1 MKRVFL
7 WLVVVVCLTGCS
19 DQFDQTVTP
28 SGMQPIELSGTIAQQ
43 NVTRANEQGFVTG
56 DRMGIY
62 IVDRVNGEAGV
73 VGAKD
78 NRAQNMIYTFNG
90 EDYKWT
96 APTAVY
102 WRDKETPI
110 DVYGYYPGVNYISAP
125 DVFPFEVQA
134 DQSTEARDGDLSG
147 YEQSDLLWGK
157 AENVAPTAE
166 RIVVKFHHILAGVR
180 VQLMKGTGIGD
191 TEWQKLDRIVQVEN
205 TRLQTNVNL
214 QTGALGADGTPTDVK
229 AVRMAP
235 QSNDDYRAV
244 VIPQTVSA
252 GNVLLSITIDG
263 TTYTHKLSSAMVYEA
278 GKLHNFT
285 MTVNKNETTGDYE
298 ISVVDDG
305 ITPWVNDESSH
316 LFSTMNYVIVNC
328 AGPGK
333 LKESITQAGYDYKS
347 IQNLKVTGD
356 LTEEDFT
363 LLREEM
369 PELRHLNLKDVR
381 LKHIRYYDGWW
392 DHYSHDYDL
401 YCDDML
407 PSGAFQGDD
416 NNKHNIRSI
425 VLPSSLKTIGEG
437 AFRGLRSLMYSTLEV
452 PEGVTKICD
461 NAFSYNENWD
471 GVELILPSTLDSI
484 GNNAFNPCGFS
495 CELKL
500 TDNIRYIGNGAFSS
514 CPNFYGTFHVPS
526 KLKSVDGIF
535 SGMGHDGSFVGEIEI
550 PQGVTSVDDA
560 FGVSMKKRVAVSL
573 PQGVKKVGRGWPE
586 KGFTSIQFNDD
597 LEEIAEACF
606 AWYPMPPDGITLPNS
621 LVRIG
626 YRAFIENGLEGELI
640 IPEGCLDI
648 GGEAFKDAEITKLQ
662 LPSKLEIINGGTFC
676 NCRRL
681 TKVTIPKYVS
691 YIGEDAFRNCGAL
704 QTVICLNPEPPELG
718 RDAFA
723 DLYFDKVVL
732 EVPEQSIDVYRRT
745 DGWKDFKNITAYH
758 ELAFNIPEIVCMDK
772 GTTRQGILR
781 AESDWEVSE
790 CPSWVT
796 VSPASGTYKD
806 ELTVT
811 VANTTE
817 SREGRIVF
825 RLKDKNYT
833 TYTDVRQI
841 YSADYREDQT
851 VTLQTAS
858 AGGTAIPLFFVGEGY
873 DADDIASGQYLS
885 DMKEQMEHLFSTEP
899 YKSYRQYFTVSTAYA
914 CSPESGLGGLL
925 RFTSDNWWENS
936 NDLVWQYARQH
947 ATGINDHAAVLVLC
961 NTSAYD
967 NHTDLMDDGRSFSWI
982 GKTEDTYP
990 YDQRGDVLHH
1000 LGGRG
1005 FGKLGPEYVNHFT
1018 FMKACGCPYCNMT
1031 NEYNW
1036 ARSKGWWQ
1044 NVSVTPKMSELPWYP
1059 FIFHEKY
1066 AQYVDVYEGA
1076 LNHARSTYRSE
1087 NQSVMGAVHI
1097 YYYNTISRYEIV
1109 RRIMQAAGKAFS
1121 FEQFVANDKIE
1132 IPE

>member
-1 MKRVFL
+1 
-7 WLVVVVCLTGCS
+7 
-19 DQFDQTVTP
+19 
-28 SGMQPIELSGTIAQQ
+28 MQPIELSGTITQQ
-43 NVTRANEQGFVTG
+43 NVTRADEQGFVTG

-96 APTAVY
+96 APTTVY
-102 WRDKETPI
+102 WRDQQTPI
-110 DVYGYYPGVNYISAP
+110 DVYGYYPGANYISTPEA
-125 DVFPFEVQA
+125 FPFEVQA

-166 RIVVKFHHILAGVR
+166 QIVVKFRHILAAVR
-180 VQLMKGTGIGD
+180 VQLVKGTGISD

-205 TRLQTNVNL
+205 TRLQARVNL
-214 QTGALGADGTPTDVK
+214 QTGLLSDDGTRADVK

-235 QSNDDYRAV
+235 QSNDGYRAV

-252 GNVLLSITIDG
+252 GKVLLSITIDG
-263 TTYTHKLSSAMVYEA
+263 TAYTHKLTSAMVYEP
-278 GKLHNFT
+278 GKMHNFT

-316 LFSTMNYVIVNC
+316 MFTTMNYVIVNC
-328 AGPGK
+328 AEPGK
-333 LKESITQAGYDYKS
+333 LKESIAQAGYDYKN
-347 IQNLKVTGD
+347 IQNLKVTGE
-356 LTEEDFT
+356 LTEEDFK

-381 LKHIRYYDGWW
+381 LKHILYYDGWW
-392 DHYSHDYDL
+392 NYGSHEHDL

-407 PSGAFQGDD
+407 PGGAFYG
-416 NNKHNIRSI
+416 NKAIHSMI
-425 VLPSSLKTIGEG
+425 LPSTLKRIGDN
-437 AFRGLRSLMYSTLEV
+437 AFREMNLMYSTLEL
-452 PEGVTKICD
+452 PEGVTYIGT
-461 NAFSYNENWD
+461 NAFAYNGYN
-471 GVELILPSTLDSI
+471 GVEMIMPYSLDSI
-484 GNNAFNPCGFS
+484 CSEAFTHCMYR
-495 CELKL
+495 CELRL
-500 TDNIRYIGNGAFSS
+500 TDNIRYIGPNAFSGWQDGG
-514 CPNFYGTFHVPS
+514 CWNFYGTFHIPS
-526 KLKSVDGIF
+526 KLTELS
-535 SGMGHDGSFVGEIEI
+535 SGAFQSLGRNGSLQGEIEI
-550 PQGVTSVDDA
+550 PPTITKIPSNI
-560 FGVSMKKRVAVSL
+560 FGHFTTGMQLTQISLANQVSL
-573 PQGVKKVGRGWPE
+573 TIPNSVKVIEDYAFSGMRFKSVSLGDYVEALGNGAFLNAKMPFEIELPDALTSIGTECFMQCGIDGSLEIPE
-586 KGFTSIQFNDD
+586 KCVQ
-597 LEEIAEACF
+597 
-606 AWYPMPPDGITLPNS
+606 
-621 LVRIG
+621 IG
-626 YRAFIENGLEGELI
+626 GRAFANNHISRLS
-640 IPEGCLDI
+640 
-648 GGEAFKDAEITKLQ
+648 
-662 LPSKLEIINGGTFC
+662 LPSKLEMIPGGCFAINPEL
-676 NCRRL
+676 RQ
-681 TKVTIPKYVS
+681 VVIPKYVN
-691 YIGEDAFRNCGAL
+691 YIGEKAFASCPSI
-704 QTVICLNPEPPELG
+704 QTVICKSEEPPTLG
-718 RDAFA
+718 IEVWGQWESWHSPGID
-723 DLYFDKVVL
+723 FDKAVL
-732 EVPEQSIDVYRRT
+732 EVPEQSVELYRHA

-758 ELAFNIPEIVCMDK
+758 ELAFNIPEIVCLDK

-811 VANTTE
+811 VANATE

-873 DADDIASGQYLS
+873 NADDIASGQYLA

-925 RFTSDNWWENS
+925 RFASDNWWENS

-947 ATGINDHAAVLVLC
+947 ATGLNDHAAVLVLC
-961 NTSAYD
+961 NTPAYG

-982 GKTEDTYP
+982 GKTKDTYP
-990 YDQRGDVLHH
+990 YDQRGEVLHH

-1018 FMKACGCPYCNMT
+1018 FMKACGCPRCNMT

-1059 FIFHEKY
+1059 FIFHENY

-1109 RRIMQAAGKAFS
+1109 RRIMKAAGKSLS